1 MRTIHTGPDTVFV
14 MVSAYFDDT
23 ITMAEGECLIAAM
36 EDELKA
42 AMPALAS
49 VYIRPRDATQTK
61 WTSTSVI

>member
-1 MRTIHTGPDTVFV
+1 
-14 MVSAYFDDT
+14 MVSADFDDT
-23 ITMAEGECLIAAM
+23 MTMADGERLIAAM